1 MSKTLAAIFGGAAGV
16 VALVGI
22 GIFLIWFCL
31 FYKKSLSRTSEE
43 GSSDP
48 SIREG
53 RHAVELSLRELRE
66 ARRFDIEEL
75 SHATKD
81 FDDKNLIGVG
91 KFGKVYKGLLNDGM
105 LVAVK
110 KRLGAPTPEFV
121 EEVRYLSP
129 IQHRNLVTLLGYC
142 QENNM
147 QFLIYEYIPSGS
159 VSSHLYG
166 PSQFSDGKLEF
177 KHRLSIALGAA
188 KGLAHIHSLSPRL
201 LHKDFQTANVL
212 VDENYIAKVADA
224 GLRNFLGRLDVAGP
238 SSQVTIDEIFLA
250 PEVKEFRRFSD
261 KSDVFSFGVFLLELL
276 CGREASEPKSPNSSQ
291 NLVEWVQNTED
302 YSNFASIVDQRLGT
316 RFTAEGMEEFIQLM
330 VRCVDASSERRPA
343 MSYVVMELDRI
354 LEKEMTLT
362 TVMGEGTPTVT
373 LGSQLFKA
381 ASK

>member
-1 MSKTLAAIFGGAAGV
+1 MSKTLAAILGGAAGV

-31 FYKKSLSRTSEE
+31 FRKKNLSRTSET

-48 SIREG
+48 STREG
-53 RHAVELSLRELRE
+53 RHVVELSLRELRE
-66 ARRFDIEEL
+66 ARRFDMEEL
-75 SHATKD
+75 SHATNN
-81 FDDKNLIGVG
+81 FNDKNLIGVG

-110 KRLGAPTPEFV
+110 KRPGAPTQEFV
-121 EEVRYLSP
+121 DEVRYLSP
-129 IQHRNLVTLLGYC
+129 IQHRNIVTLLGYC

-147 QFLIYEYIPSGS
+147 QFLIYEYVPSGS

-166 PSQFSDGKLEF
+166 SSQFSDGKLEF

-201 LHKDFQTANVL
+201 VHKDFKTANVL

-224 GLRNFLGRLDVAGP
+224 GLRNFLGRVDVAGP
-238 SSQVTIDEIFLA
+238 SSQVTVDEIYLA
-250 PEVKEFRRFSD
+250 PEVREFRRFSD
-261 KSDVFSFGVFLLELL
+261 KSDIFSFGVFLLELL
-276 CGREASEPKSPNSSQ
+276 CGQEAAESKSPNSSQ

-302 YSNFASIVDQRLGT
+302 YSTFSSIVDQRLGT
-316 RFTAEGMEEFIQLM
+316 RFTGEGMEEFIKLM
-330 VRCVDASSERRPA
+330 VRCVDPWSERRPA

-381 ASK
+381 SSK